1 MTDDTAQQ
9 STIRTDGGTS
19 SIEIGF
25 PAVAFGL
32 HAIVALALVPFA
44 WDALQAGNLPLV
56 GSLTLLST
64 LILILGVVVRR
75 IAKRR
80 F

>member
-1 MTDDTAQQ
+1 MSDDTSQR
-9 STIRTDGGTS
+9 SPLRTDGGS

-32 HAIVALALVPFA
+32 HAILALALIPFA
-44 WDALQAGNLPLV
+44 WNALQAGNLPLV
-56 GSLTLLST
+56 GSLALLST
-64 LILILGVVVRR
+64 LILILGAVIRR